1 MMKGTS
7 WREQSQTNRRWICGS
22 CLVNTNLQCF
32 DPDLR
37 QWIDVFVIAFHAT
50 TNLHTIKFQQ
60 DLRSVRLRHMR
71 VREVPEM
78 MDPEAHTDNTLTNT
92 SIMEMR
98 NGVRCYK
105 GSEGIQDISKWN
117 YHSLPQVVGVLHF

>member
-37 QWIDVFVIAFHAT
+37 QWIDVFVIAFNAT

-117 YHSLPQVVGVLHF
+117 YHSLPQVVGDE